1 MYALM
6 QTKSYRLIVLRLN
19 GVVRAVSAMLVRGM
33 FPNTVGHVLVLYF
46 AVMVALSSVYWA
58 QGMVLAPYMP
68 NAVGTSEDPSSSA
81 PTVYRHSDYF
91 AVFIPEVDDLLNGA
105 RSGLFTLWSSETE
118 FGRPT
123 YQTSGYSPVF
133 LPGFVFGQLTDDP
146 YVYLTLLS
154 WCTVVLFGMFVIL
167 LGCEWELHPF
177 ATLIAGLL
185 CATMPYMMLWMTFN
199 VFISG
204 LCWTT
209 AILYGVVRSQRH
221 RDVYGWGILTFAVSS
236 LFLTGYPQTI
246 VYITYMLA
254 GFCVVQVIRAY
265 RKDRNDGI
273 AFCAWVISAVAVG
286 IALVVPVYADIL
298 VNARDSSRIDAGY
311 EFFSQ
316 AVLSVTSWQDIATV
330 IARFSNQEFFGEQL
344 RAGYP
349 FQSSAE
355 HMTPMLGMFAV
366 IGLWVSW
373 RRDRYWL
380 VVVAVLCATA
390 LIPAIHYFAFSY
402 LGFNLSKSSPVAFLK
417 YPLVVL
423 VLFGADAVVRT
434 VRRAPARSLN
444 IAAACAGVL
453 SVGGSLWAGQTLS
466 YDIVWLNVLIAA
478 MLISIVWLQ
487 LVLPARGLLWA
498 GILVSIM
505 MYSYPMLLWQPT
517 AIRTVDDAY
526 YDRIRRH
533 IPAGALTAV
542 VPGNIPFVGNNFN
555 AFVDIPSIHTYNS
568 LSAQRYQT
576 FITTMGGKFTHYGR
590 RNASINP
597 DFASLPFWMSNI
609 GLVVS
614 SKELRSPALQ
624 LVDSLPG
631 KNRGQEINLY
641 TVSQRMGKAIV
652 VTRPALQA
660 MQQSIEIPDPR
671 PSGYQTPRIIENAGD
686 RLTFSVAVTQSSLL
700 VVSQKYHPQ
709 WVAEVFD
716 GHRWVERP
724 VITVNGMF
732 QGVALT
738 PDITTVRLLF
748 RPYAAWMWVVHLF
761 WGLYAAY
768 IGFVRVRTRRN
779 AQANTRSTY
788 LPTSPGE

>member
-1 MYALM
+1 M
-6 QTKSYRLIVLRLN
+6 QTKIHRFFDRQRNSGVKSAFVLL
-19 GVVRAVSAMLVRGM
+19 GRAL
-33 FPNTVGHVLVLYF
+33 FPHTVGHALVLYF

-58 QGMVLAPYMP
+58 HGVVLAPYMP
-68 NAVGTSEDPSSSA
+68 NAVGTSEDASSSA
-81 PTVYRHSDYF
+81 PMVYRHSDYF

-133 LPGFVFGQLTDDP
+133 LPGFVFGQLTDNP
-146 YVYLTLLS
+146 YVYLTLLA

-167 LGCEWELHPF
+167 LGCEWELDPF

-209 AILYGVVRSQRH
+209 AILYGVVRYQRR

-246 VYITYMLA
+246 VYIAYMLA
-254 GFCVVQVIRAY
+254 GFCVVQVVRAY
-265 RKDRNDGI
+265 SKDRNDGI
-273 AFCAWVISAVAVG
+273 AFCAGVLSAVAVG
-286 IALVVPVYADIL
+286 VALVVPVYADIL

-311 EFFSQ
+311 EFFSHV
-316 AVLSVTSWQDIATV
+316 VLSVTSWQDVATL
-330 IARFSNQEFFGEQL
+330 IARYSNQEFYGEQL
-344 RAGYP
+344 RAGFP

-355 HMTPMLGMFAV
+355 HMTPMLGMFAL

-380 VVVAVLCATA
+380 VVIAVLCAVA
-390 LIPAIHYFAFSY
+390 LIPAAHYFAFSY

-423 VLFGADAVVRT
+423 VLYGADAVVRT
-434 VRRAPARSLN
+434 VRRSRTQSLT
-444 IAAACAGVL
+444 IAAACAGVV

-466 YDIVWLNVLIAA
+466 YDVVWLNVLIAA
-478 MLISIVWLQ
+478 MLISVVWLQ
-487 LVLPARGLLWA
+487 LVLPVRGLLWV
-498 GILVSIM
+498 GILVSIL
-505 MYSYPMLLWQPT
+505 MYSYPMLLWQPAT
-517 AIRTVDDAY
+517 IRTVDDAY
-526 YDRIRRH
+526 YERIRRH

-568 LSAQRYQT
+568 LSAQRYQQY
-576 FITTMGGKFTHYGR
+576 ITTMGGEFTNYGR

-597 DFASLPFWMSNI
+597 DFAGLPFWMSNI
-609 GLVVS
+609 GLVVTPI
-614 SKELRSPALQ
+614 EMRSPVLQ
-624 LVDSLPG
+624 KVDSLPG
-631 KNRGQEINLY
+631 KNREQTFFLY
-641 TVSQRMGKAIV
+641 SVTQRMGRAIV
-652 VTRPALQA
+652 VAQPAIPA
-660 MQQSIEIPDPR
+660 TQQSIEISDPR
-671 PSGYQTPRIIENAGD
+671 SSGYQTPGITENVGD
-686 RLTFSVAVTQSSLL
+686 RMTFSVSVNQSSLL

-709 WVAEVFD
+709 WIAEVFD
-716 GHRWVERP
+716 GQRWTERP
-724 VITVNGMF
+724 VITVNGLF

-738 PDITTVRLLF
+738 PDVTTVRLTF

-761 WGLYAAY
+761 WALYTAY
-768 IGFVRVRTRRN
+768 IGFVWVRTRQN
-779 AQANTRSTY
+779 QRSNSRMTDQ
-788 LPTSPGE
+788 PTVPSE